1 MIPKIAASAPKTA
14 RVEIVIAS
22 GFVAT
27 ELAAVLDVLRIANRV
42 SGSPLFSLR
51 IVSVSGET
59 HSSSLGGLSIA
70 AERLCP
76 NDPLP
81 DVLVV
86 AGGSGLSKPSAVLK
100 ARIQRVLRLRR
111 RAILLSDAVPA
122 LVADSDSRVVVHWE
136 SKAILLEIGRQHAI
150 STELFFRADDLVTCA
165 GMTATYDAMLALI
178 SETATSLLAN
188 DVARVLLLERR
199 RPGKTNQPQG
209 NSDTAGLPD
218 GPLRQALQ
226 IMETSLEF
234 PKSTASIARMVGLS
248 TRQVERIFARNFSM
262 SPQQYY
268 RGLRLRHARLL
279 VESSH
284 LSLTEISLACGFEAS
299 SNFARV
305 FKREYGVSPFE
316 LRRLIAV

>member
-1 MIPKIAASAPKTA
+1 MIPKIAASAPKTS

-100 ARIQRVLRLRR
+100 A
-111 RAILLSDAVPA
+111 
-122 LVADSDSRVVVHWE
+122 
-136 SKAILLEIGRQHAI
+136 
-150 STELFFRADDLVTCA
+150 
-165 GMTATYDAMLALI
+165 
-178 SETATSLLAN
+178 
-188 DVARVLLLERR
+188 
-199 RPGKTNQPQG
+199 
-209 NSDTAGLPD
+209 
-218 GPLRQALQ
+218 
-226 IMETSLEF
+226 
-234 PKSTASIARMVGLS
+234 
-248 TRQVERIFARNFSM
+248 
-262 SPQQYY
+262 
-268 RGLRLRHARLL
+268 
-279 VESSH
+279 
-284 LSLTEISLACGFEAS
+284 
-299 SNFARV
+299 
-305 FKREYGVSPFE
+305 
-316 LRRLIAV
+316 